1 MANGIR
7 ILQKIINLINMKKVF
22 GIILIILLIGSFVGT
37 GYFLY
42 QKSQKPDVIYK
53 SEKPFYTD
61 IVKKTVATGALEPR
75 KEIELKSQV
84 SGVVEKLFVKPGEF
98 VKAGQ
103 KIAKIK
109 IIPNVVMLNN
119 AEMRVKTA
127 VINYKNAERELNR
140 QRGLFKEK
148 VISEIDYNQYLLEY
162 QLSKQ
167 EVESAQNNLELV
179 QKGSSKKSGISSNL
193 VHSTAD
199 GMVLDI
205 PVKEGTF
212 VIETNT
218 FNEGTTIAFV
228 ANMQDMIFRGK
239 VDESDVGKIT
249 KGMDLNLNI
258 GALDEERIL
267 AILEYISPK
276 GVLED
281 GAIKFEI
288 KAAVTLQ
295 DGIFLRA
302 GYSANADIVLDKKD
316 SVMAIKEG
324 NLLIE
329 EDEKTYVEI
338 ERGEQQFE
346 KIPIEIGLSDGINIE
361 IVSGLEPDDRIKVL
375 L

>member
-1 MANGIR
+1 
-7 ILQKIINLINMKKVF
+7 MKKVF
-22 GIILIILLIGSFVGT
+22 GIFLIVLLIVSFVGT

-53 SEKPFYTD
+53 SVKPFYTD
-61 IVKKTVATGALEPR
+61 IIKKTVATGALEPR

-84 SGVVEKLFVKPGEF
+84 SGVVEKLFVKPGNF
-98 VKAGQ
+98 VKTGQ

-119 AEMRVKTA
+119 SEMRVKTA
-127 VINYKNAERELNR
+127 VINFKNAERELNR
-140 QRGLFKEK
+140 QKGLYKEK

-167 EVESAQNNLELV
+167 EVEAAQNNLELV
-179 QKGSSKKSGISSNL
+179 QKGASKKSGISSNI

-199 GMVLDI
+199 GMVLDV

-218 FNEGTTIAFV
+218 FNEGTTIASV
-228 ANMQDMIFRGK
+228 ANMEDMIFRGK
-239 VDESDVGKIT
+239 VDESDVGKIN

-258 GALDEERIL
+258 GALDKEHIM
-267 AILEYISPK
+267 AVLEYISPK

-288 KAAVTLQ
+288 KAAIKLKKSV
-295 DGIFLRA
+295 FLRA

-316 SVMAIKEG
+316 SVLAIKEG

-346 KIPIEIGLSDGINIE
+346 KVPVETGLSDGINIE
-361 IVSGLEPDDRIKVL
+361 IISGLQPEDRIKVL

>member
-1 MANGIR
+1 
-7 ILQKIINLINMKKVF
+7 MKKVF